1 MSIKPTNSVYDI
13 PADWFGDD
21 DNVSGESKSSHP
33 LAPLIALP
41 LSALVISIISRNEWF
56 RLIQR
61 SSVGM
66 ALHELG
72 HAITAWFHGVL
83 AMPLPLVT
91 VMGQS
96 RSELGYAIPM
106 AFVALLA
113 WRAWRT
119 RLPVWLILALT
130 VATGTAAC
138 TFVSERTRHLLI
150 AASGVGG
157 EFVLGTLLVTV
168 ALYKLSDKP
177 SWNSG
182 RLVLLTT
189 GMLSLVPAWSRWND
203 VSRGL
208 EPFPIGSAI
217 GGENVGDMN
226 ELLAA
231 GYSQPQLIAHY
242 LQLGRWC
249 LLFVVVNWVWRA
261 TQIKL
266 RPE

>member
-13 PADWFGDD
+13 PAEWFDDD
-21 DNVSGESKSSHP
+21 DNVSREPKSSRP

-41 LSALVISIISRNEWF
+41 LSALVISIMSQNQWF

-66 ALHELG
+66 AVHELG

-96 RSELGYAIPM
+96 RSELGYAIPI
-106 AFVALLA
+106 AFVAVLT

-119 RLPVWLILALT
+119 RLPSWLILALT

-138 TFVSERTRHLLI
+138 YFVSERTRHLLI
-150 AASGVGG
+150 AASGLGG
-157 EFVLGTLLVTV
+157 EFVLGAVFVVLSLC
-168 ALYKLSDKP
+168 KLSDKP

-189 GMLSLVPAWSRWND
+189 GMLSLVPAWSRWNA
-203 VSRGL
+203 VKRGL

-217 GGENVGDMN
+217 GGEDVGDMN

-231 GYSQPQLIAHY
+231 GYSQPQLISHY

-249 LLFVVVNWVWRA
+249 VLFVVVNWVWRI

-266 RPE
+266 HPE